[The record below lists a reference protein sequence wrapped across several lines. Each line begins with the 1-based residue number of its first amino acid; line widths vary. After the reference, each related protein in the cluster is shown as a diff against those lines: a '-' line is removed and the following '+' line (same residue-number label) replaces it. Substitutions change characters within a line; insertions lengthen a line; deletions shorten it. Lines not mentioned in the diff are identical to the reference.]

1 MKKILLGIFLLAGI
15 LSFAERRITIKS
27 ESYCTGYV
35 GELGDDHPS
44 TADGTDWEEYY
55 FNKCVINGKTYY
67 HNKNSEDYG
76 LTLKVFFNYSS
87 QRWNI
92 TQLINNSRKVYLK
105 TGVTI
110 EEYRKGSWGVN
121 INKINMK

>member
-1 MKKILLGIFLLAGI
+1 MKKWILFLGLGLSVAGM
-15 LSFAERRITIKS
+15 SEERITIKS

-87 QRWNI
+87 QRWNT

-110 EEYRKGSWGVN
+110 EEYEKGNWGVN
-121 INKINMK
+121 VNKINIK